1 MHFAEPASCAGVTG
15 ERFINYIPFTK
26 ILLWDQVQNYGYRRM
41 PDGTLEVSHHGE
53 SFHGPWPI
61 RMLVELHAMYVIWAT
76 EKHINSVVFGTEDLE
91 ANEAHRSN
99 IPLVV
104 AKEWIASLQVAQ
116 GEATDKKRL
125 SSQPTQMQQATQ
137 KTLKKLSRKDTVIEV
152 RQMPGGAVKLHISD
166 PVAQAA
172 VKAALK
178 DLKEIEGKDA
188 AGDALN
194 KLLQKMPTKMEGA
207 K

>member
-1 MHFAEPASCAGVTG
+1 
-15 ERFINYIPFTK
+15 
-26 ILLWDQVQNYGYRRM
+26 
-41 PDGTLEVSHHGE
+41 
-53 SFHGPWPI
+53 
-61 RMLVELHAMYVIWAT
+61 ML
-76 EKHINSVVFGTEDLE
+76 SVVSGAASE
-91 ANEAHRSN
+91 ANPEPDS
-99 IPLVV
+99 P
-104 AKEWIASLQVAQ
+104 Q
-116 GEATDKKRL
+116 GRHLGSAL
-125 SSQPTQMQQATQ
+125 PQPTQMQQATQ